1 MGVFFTGKE
10 LVEMAIGIEN
20 NGAAYYETLVDCAQS
35 PNVKAVY
42 KELAEIERGHIT
54 LFQEMLGS
62 VSDYQPPETY
72 TDEYKAYFEAL
83 VDSLIF
89 TDEKF
94 ACSLARDMSSDE
106 EAIQTALRVEKD
118 SILFYTEMRD
128 LVRHGDR
135 DVVSEIITK
144 KKAHVKKLAELQYSI
159 R

>member
-1 MGVFFTGKE
+1 MAVFFTGKE
-10 LVEMAIGIEN
+10 LIEIAIGIEK

-35 PNVKAVY
+35 TNIKAVY
-42 KELAEIERGHIT
+42 KELAEIERDHIV

-62 VSDYQPPETY
+62 VADYQPPETY
-72 TDEYKAYFEAL
+72 TDEYRAYFEAL

-94 ACSLARDMSSDE
+94 ACSLAKDMSSDE

-128 LVRHGDR
+128 LVRHSDR
-135 DVVSEIITK
+135 DVVNEIIMK
-144 KKAHVKKLAELQYSI
+144 KKSHVIKLAELQDSI
-159 R
+159 L